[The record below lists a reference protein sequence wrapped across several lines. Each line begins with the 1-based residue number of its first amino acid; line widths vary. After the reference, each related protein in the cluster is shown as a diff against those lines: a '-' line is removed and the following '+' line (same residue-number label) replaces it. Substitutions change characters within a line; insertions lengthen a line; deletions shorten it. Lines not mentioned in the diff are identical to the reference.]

1 MLNDKGDIKNSI
13 FVLSMVISLVMMI
26 AVAVGINELDR
37 LRKEKEQLQQQIEI
51 QSILIEYLGGDK

>member
-26 AVAVGINELDR
+26 AVAVGIDELDR

>member
-13 FVLSMVISLVMMI
+13 FALSVAISLVMMI
-26 AVAVGINELDR
+26 AVAAGIDELDR

-51 QSILIEYLGGDK
+51 QSILIEYLDG